1 MSSVTG
7 ANAVTGIPH
16 PHPPGVMSILASLF
30 QVPHPELTN
39 AVTPSCE
46 HLHMFSINAGTD
58 SVGHSIHV
66 TGRGERGILVPS
78 RVC

>member
-7 ANAVTGIPH
+7 ASAVTGIPH

-30 QVPHPELTN
+30 QVPHSELTN

-46 HLHMFSINAGTD
+46 HLHMFSINAETD

-66 TGRGERGILVPS
+66 TGRGEQGILVPS